1 MLPGK
6 GKNSGP
12 GLGKSLV
19 PGRGKSSVPGRG
31 ESSVPGRGKS
41 LVPGGKFAA
50 RKLEKLL
57 PDSEKRGKV
66 YSHQGENI
74 CCQVG
79 VKSAVM

>member
-1 MLPGK
+1 MLPE
-6 GKNSGP
+6 KNSVP
-12 GLGKSLV
+12 GLGKSL
-19 PGRGKSSVPGRG
+19 
-31 ESSVPGRGKS
+31 VPGRGKS

-74 CCQVG
+74 CCQLG

>member
-1 MLPGK
+1 MLPE
-6 GKNSGP
+6 KNSVP
-12 GLGKSLV
+12 GLGKSL
-19 PGRGKSSVPGRG
+19 
-31 ESSVPGRGKS
+31 VPGRGKS